1 MDLTDSQN
9 LNGPN
14 QLNTGKTK
22 KQFDDV
28 IKNMETQHFKH
39 VSENG
44 VLTHNN
50 TTRSTYIFGQ
60 NNTNQRSIPRKKFAH
75 EKRQKYNK

>member
-1 MDLTDSQN
+1 MMNSC
-9 LNGPN
+9 
-14 QLNTGKTK
+14 KTK

-28 IKNMETQHFKH
+28 CINMETQHFKH
-39 VSENG
+39 VTENG

-60 NNTNQRSIPRKKFAH
+60 NDTNQRSIPRNKFAH
-75 EKRQKYNK
+75 EKRQQYNK